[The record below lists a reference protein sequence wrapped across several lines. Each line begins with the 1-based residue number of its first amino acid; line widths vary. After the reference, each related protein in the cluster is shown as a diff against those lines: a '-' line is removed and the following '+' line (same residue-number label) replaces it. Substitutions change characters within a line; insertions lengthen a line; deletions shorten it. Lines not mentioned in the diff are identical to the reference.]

1 MQNISRCYVT
11 LITREVL
18 THVCISQI
26 EMGLMTD
33 QSTDANKVQLEV
45 TYRKWEGGVI
55 YRSKNDSED
64 TIAAKPTQ
72 TGDSS

>member
-1 MQNISRCYVT
+1 
-11 LITREVL
+11 
-18 THVCISQI
+18 
-26 EMGLMTD
+26 MTD
-33 QSTDANKVQLEV
+33 QSTDTNKVQLKV

-72 TGDSS
+72 KGDSS